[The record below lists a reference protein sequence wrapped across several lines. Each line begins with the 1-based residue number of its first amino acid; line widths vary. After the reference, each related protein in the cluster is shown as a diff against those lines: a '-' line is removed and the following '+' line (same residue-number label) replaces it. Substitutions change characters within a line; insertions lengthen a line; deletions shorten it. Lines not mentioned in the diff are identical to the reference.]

1 MAWFFTK
8 FLLLT
13 MTLVSYQLST
23 DVTEFLVAYAVT
35 SNNNVQW
42 PLVGMMVSADVL
54 SQHWRR
60 ALQRKRTRQ
69 LLKHR
74 RVHGEYFAVVQQVR
88 QGDGTDFFKYFR
100 MSVER

>member
-1 MAWFFTK
+1 
-8 FLLLT
+8 

-23 DVTEFLVAYAVT
+23 NVTEFLVAYAGAT
-35 SNNNVQW
+35 NNNVQW

-60 ALQRKRTRQ
+60 ALQRKRIRA

-74 RVHGEYFAVVQQVR
+74 RVHGEYFAVVLRLR
-88 QGDGTDFFKYFR
+88 QGDGSDFFKYFR